1 MVKALPPLI
10 IGGLMLAAS
19 APSKSE
25 AFKALEVYAQRATLP
40 IVTPANGGSITIVG
54 KTGSTYTFLT
64 AAHVIAGTAKGE
76 TDSIDLSSQA
86 GKELFSKATIKKDFR
101 SDGIDL
107 AVGTFQ
113 YSGKSDLEVLPL
125 FGLAPDAKWED
136 DPSQYKKV
144 SLPCDD
150 PSIDSIARCTK
161 LSPMY
166 GETNCFYLGGHG
178 KAPCDK
184 PPIVTITR
192 RLSMGT
198 YDRFEGIFNN
208 KRYDTK
214 TGTIGDFAVAGYSL
228 PSRSITER
236 VLRVSFAVPQNLLS
250 RNKDG
255 YNLIYEATSTVP
267 GMSGGP
273 VVAARLCPGS
283 DLSGG
288 TCMGSCGSGA
298 YAGIIGV
305 HGKSEEYSNTGS
317 RSGISLAIPIT
328 SPVVIQYL
336 TSNAKAL
343 GIPVANSYGQL
354 VKQSCSSGRPFFN

>member
-1 MVKALPPLI
+1 MVKILPPLAI
-10 IGGLMLAAS
+10 AGLMLATP
-19 APSKSE
+19 APSKGE
-25 AFKALEVYAQRATLP
+25 AFNELEAYAQRATLP
-40 IVTPANGGSITIVG
+40 IVTPANGGSITIIG

-64 AAHVIAGTAKGE
+64 AAHVIAGTAMGE
-76 TDSIDLSSQA
+76 ANSVDLSTQA
-86 GKELFSKATIKKDFR
+86 GREVFTGATIKKDFR
-101 SDGIDL
+101 PDGIDL
-107 AVGTFQ
+107 AVGIFQ
-113 YSGKSDLEVLPL
+113 YSGKSNLEVLPL
-125 FGLAPDAKWED
+125 LSLAPDAKWED
-136 DPSQYKKV
+136 DPSKYKKV

-150 PSIDSIARCTK
+150 ESIDSINRCTK
-161 LSPMY
+161 MSPMY
-166 GETNCFYLGGHG
+166 GETNCYYMNHG

-184 PPIVTITR
+184 SPMVTITR
-192 RLSMGT
+192 RLSFGT
-198 YDRFEGIFNN
+198 YDRFEGTYNN
-208 KRYDTK
+208 KRYDIK
-214 TGTIGDFAVAGYSL
+214 TATIGDFAVAGYSL

-283 DLSGG
+283 DLNGG
-288 TCMGSCGSGA
+288 RGSCVGGCGSGA

-328 SPVVIQYL
+328 NPLVIQYL
-336 TSNAKAL
+336 MSNAKVL
-343 GIPVANSYGQL
+343 GIPAGSSYGQL
-354 VKQSCSSGRPFFN
+354 VKQGCSSGSNFF

>member
-1 MVKALPPLI
+1 
-10 IGGLMLAAS
+10 MLAAS

-86 GKELFSKATIKKDFR
+86 GKELFAKATIKKDFR

-150 PSIDSIARCTK
+150 PSIEDYNRCHPKVPMDGDSCFFWNVGTAPSNKTPIITFTK
-161 LSPMY
+161 
-166 GETNCFYLGGHG
+166 
-178 KAPCDK
+178 
-184 PPIVTITR
+184 
-192 RLSMGT
+192 RLSSGSYERYNGVYNGKT
-198 YDRFEGIFNN
+198 
-208 KRYDTK
+208 YDTK

-228 PSRSITER
+228 PSRSIAER
-236 VLRVSFAVPQNLLS
+236 VMRVSFAAPQNLLAK
-250 RNKDG
+250 NKDG

-273 VVAARLCPGS
+273 VIAARLCPM
-283 DLSGG
+283 LNRYPA
-288 TCMGSCGSGA
+288 SGA
-298 YAGIIGV
+298 YAGIVGI

-328 SPVVIQYL
+328 NPVVVQYL
-336 TSNAKAL
+336 IGNSKAL
-343 GIPVANSYGQL
+343 GVLTGNSYEQK
-354 VKQSCSSGRPFFN
+354 VKDACSKGKSFFY